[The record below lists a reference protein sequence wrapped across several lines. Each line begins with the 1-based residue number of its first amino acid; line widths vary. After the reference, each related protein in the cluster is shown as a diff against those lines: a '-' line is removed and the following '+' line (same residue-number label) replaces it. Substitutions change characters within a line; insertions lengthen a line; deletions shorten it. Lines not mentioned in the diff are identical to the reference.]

1 MELTAEQLATIV
13 RHADLRLGGF
23 RQDNRTNP
31 RHWIG
36 RKALLVRTAAAR
48 RTNMTGMVRDV
59 SKTGIGLVV
68 QQRLKAKEEFV
79 LAISAVNE
87 DQAPLVVRCAVV
99 RCEQATGGASFLI
112 GARFAGEVD
121 RGGAG
126 VEFRPAPRR
135 AEPPP
140 VSAEEALARR
150 IQAAILG

>member
-23 RQDNRTNP
+23 RQENRTNP

-36 RKALLVRTAAAR
+36 RKALLVRTAATR
-48 RTNMTGMVRDV
+48 RTNLTGMVRDV
-59 SKTGIGLVV
+59 SQTGIGLVV

-99 RCEQATGGASFLI
+99 RCEQAAGGASFLV
-112 GARFAGEVD
+112 GARFAGEMD
-121 RGGAG
+121 RGAG
-126 VEFRPAPRR
+126 VEFRPAPRG

-140 VSAEEALARR
+140 ATAEEALARR
-150 IQAAILG
+150 IRAAILG